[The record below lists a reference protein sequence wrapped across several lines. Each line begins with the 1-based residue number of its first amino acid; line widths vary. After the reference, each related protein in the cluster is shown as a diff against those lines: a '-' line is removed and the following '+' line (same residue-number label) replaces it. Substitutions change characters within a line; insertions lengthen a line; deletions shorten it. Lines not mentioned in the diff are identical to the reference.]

1 MGIAIAE
8 AVNCAL
14 SSLVSA
20 LARAETRLGANKCLH
35 KWSSLPPSPFKLRPS
50 RTFAFNRRARRIEV
64 AGVSLVSFLLVWE
77 SGELYAS

>member
-20 LARAETRLGANKCLH
+20 LARAEARLNGANKCLH
-35 KWSSLPPSPFKLRPS
+35 K
-50 RTFAFNRRARRIEV
+50 
-64 AGVSLVSFLLVWE
+64 
-77 SGELYAS
+77 

>member
-20 LARAETRLGANKCLH
+20 LARAETRLNGANKCLH
-35 KWSSLPPSPFKLRPS
+35 KWSSLSPLSLNCDHLVRS
-50 RTFAFNRRARRIEV
+50 RLIDEH
-64 AGVSLVSFLLVWE
+64 
-77 SGELYAS
+77 GELRWPACR

>member
-35 KWSSLPPSPFKLRPS
+35 K
-50 RTFAFNRRARRIEV
+50 
-64 AGVSLVSFLLVWE
+64 
-77 SGELYAS
+77 